1 MIGKDK
7 PPKSKTSAK
16 APIYSIDVQSYNKE
30 IKGFKILKADKPQ
43 KETTPFVKGRYPTLS
58 TE

>member
-1 MIGKDK
+1 MIGKEN

-16 APIYSIDVQSYNKE
+16 APIYSMDVQSYNKE
-30 IKGFKILKADKPQ
+30 IKGFKILEAARPQ
-43 KETTPFVKGRYPTLS
+43 IEMAPFVKGRYPTLS